1 MFVVESVL
9 LQMMCV
15 CVCDLHVCYVDD
27 EVTEAGAIE
36 EDKGAIRTEA
46 YSLPE
51 QFMWD
56 DVDLQDEHQVCN
68 NHICMATCSTY
79 KD

>member
-1 MFVVESVL
+1 M
-9 LQMMCV
+9 
-15 CVCDLHVCYVDD
+15 
-27 EVTEAGAIE
+27 TEAGAIE

-56 DVDLQDEHQVCN
+56 DVDLQDEHQVL
-68 NHICMATCSTY
+68 
-79 KD
+79 